1 MGNTGGDSILK
12 TLGLHAQTTSSRSRY
27 YGVYPAVV
35 TNIVHDQ
42 PKAQIEEAKGYR
54 LKVKFPWLD
63 DKIETYWARQS
74 TFMSGPDRGAFFMPE
89 VDDEVLVAFEH
100 GDFRHPVVIGGVWNG
115 QDKYPQKLTI
125 TPKNLVIPIPIKD
138 QDGKND
144 YRFIH
149 SREKHILLFVDEAGK
164 LKIVLRTQKSN
175 EIVLDDTDGEE
186 KIQIYDKDND
196 NYIELHTVEKKI
208 TMETKTGEILI
219 KAFATIT
226 LDCKDLVTKSS
237 ATTLQDAGT
246 SFTQKS
252 GTTMLLDSGSTMD
265 LKAGGTLTEKAPLIK
280 LN

>member
-1 MGNTGGDSILK
+1 MSDPLLK
-12 TLGLHAQTTSSRSRY
+12 LLGLHAQSKSHQSRM

-35 TNIVHDQ
+35 TNITHDQ

-54 LKVKFPWLD
+54 LKVKFPWMN
-63 DKIETYWARQS
+63 DKDESYWARMA
-74 TFMSGPDRGAFFMPE
+74 TFMAGPGRGAFWMPE

-100 GDFRHPVVIGGVWNG
+100 GDFRFPVIIGSLWNG
-115 QDKYPQKLTI
+115 KDKYPQELTI
-125 TPKNLVIPIPIKD
+125 TPKNQTIKIPIKD
-138 QDGKND
+138 QNGKND

-149 SREKHILLFVDEAGK
+149 SREKHVLLFCDEAGK

-196 NYIELHTVEKKI
+196 NYIEIHTVKKKI
-208 TMETKTGEILI
+208 TMESKTGEILI

-237 ATTLQDAGT
+237 KTTLQKAGT
-246 SFTQKS
+246 TFTQKS
-252 GTTMLLDSGSTMD
+252 GTSMLIQAGSTMD
-265 LKAGGTLTEKAPLIK
+265 IKAGSTLTEKASLIK